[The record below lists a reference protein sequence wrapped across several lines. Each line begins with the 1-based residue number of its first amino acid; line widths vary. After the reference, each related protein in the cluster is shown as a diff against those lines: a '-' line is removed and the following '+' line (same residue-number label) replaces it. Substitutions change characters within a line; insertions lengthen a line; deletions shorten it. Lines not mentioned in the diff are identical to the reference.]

1 MRSMRS
7 GTGWILPTYVLF
19 ILLYLLLPL
28 LVVIPMSFSDTTYLA
43 FPPKGLTWHWY
54 GELFRS
60 EGWMNAIYRS
70 VFVATAS
77 ATVGTIAGTLC
88 SLALARSAKK
98 STAMLRWLFLGPQV
112 VPVIILALGVLLLFT
127 SLGLYGSYTG
137 IIIAH
142 STLTLPFVITATL
155 GVLQQSGESLEKTAR
170 VLGASPFQAFW
181 HVTLPCIAPS
191 VFAAFVFAFFVSFD
205 ELVISL
211 FVMAQ
216 NETLPMRIWADVR
229 QDLSPIV
236 AVVATLLIVIT
247 TLVVVPVEL
256 FRRRNAKIAGSATN
270 D

>member
-1 MRSMRS
+1 MNATGSTMR
-7 GTGWILPTYVLF
+7 WFLPTYVGA

-54 GELFRS
+54 LELFRS

-70 VFVATAS
+70 LFVATAS
-77 ATVGTIAGTLC
+77 AIVATIAGTLC
-88 SLALARSAKK
+88 SLLLARRTKGW
-98 STAMLRWLFLGPQV
+98 STTLRWLFLGPQV

-127 SLGLYGSYTG
+127 RLGLYGSYTG

-142 STLTLPFVITATL
+142 STLALPFVITATL
-155 GVLQQSGESLEKTAR
+155 GVLQQAGESLEKTAR

-236 AVVATLLIVIT
+236 AVVATLLIVVTALI
-247 TLVVVPVEL
+247 VVPVEL
-256 FRRRNAKIAGSATN
+256 LRRKSALVATPATQ

>member
-1 MRSMRS
+1 MS
-7 GTGWILPTYVLF
+7 GTRPKRQWVLPLYVAL
-19 ILLYLLLPL
+19 ILLYLLVPL
-28 LVVIPMSFSDTTYLA
+28 IVVIPMSFSNTTYLA

-54 GELFRS
+54 GELFKS
-60 EGWMNAIYRS
+60 TGWMNAIYRS
-70 VFVATAS
+70 LFVATAS
-77 ATVGTIAGTLC
+77 ATVATIVGTLS
-88 SLALARSAKK
+88 SLALARSNK
-98 STAMLRWLFLGPQV
+98 SWSVTLRWLFLGPQV

-127 SLGLYGSYTG
+127 RLGLYGSYAG

-142 STLTLPFVITATL
+142 STLALPFVITATL
-155 GVLQQSGESLEKTAR
+155 GVLQQAGESLEKTAR
-170 VLGASPFQAFW
+170 VLGATPFKAFR

-229 QDLSPIV
+229 QDLSPVV

-247 TLVVVPVEL
+247 AVVVVPIEL
-256 FRRRNAKIAGSATN
+256 LRRKSAQQHGLTTDN
-270 D
+270 